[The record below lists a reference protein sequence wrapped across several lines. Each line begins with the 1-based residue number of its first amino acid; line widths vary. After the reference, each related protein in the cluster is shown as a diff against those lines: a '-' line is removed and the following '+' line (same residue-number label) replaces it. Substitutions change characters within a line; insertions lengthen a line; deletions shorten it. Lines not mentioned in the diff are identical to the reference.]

1 MAWRKR
7 FSKSFMP
14 EKWRKSSTSS
24 TNIKRFNDMLFNI
37 KEDKIKLSHGEVDYI
52 AFGNGKRPLVMIQ
65 GLNTRGIKGAG
76 LELAMMYRI
85 FSKNFR
91 VYLFD
96 RRPHVTDKTTVR
108 EMAADVAEAID
119 FLGLKNACVLGVS
132 QGGMIAEYLA
142 IDRPDLVEK
151 MALAMT
157 ISRNNETVI
166 SVIKKWIE
174 LTEKGDFKELVYD
187 MAEKMYSENYMKKY
201 RPVLPILT
209 FLQKPKDTE
218 RFINLARACLTCDAY
233 NELDKVRC
241 KALVLGGEK
250 DKIVG
255 EVAAKEIADKLGC
268 DLIVYKN
275 LGHAAYEESP
285 EFNID
290 VYNFFVS

>member
-1 MAWRKR
+1 
-7 FSKSFMP
+7 
-14 EKWRKSSTSS
+14 
-24 TNIKRFNDMLFNI
+24 MLFNV
-37 KEDKIKLSHGEVDYI
+37 KEDKIKLTHGEVDYI
-52 AFGNGKRPLVMIQ
+52 AFGNGDRSLVMIQ

-76 LELAMMYRI
+76 LGLAMMYRI
-85 FSKNFR
+85 FSRDFR

-96 RRPHVTDKTTVR
+96 RRPEVTEKTTVR
-108 EMAADVAEAID
+108 EMAADVAEAMD
-119 FLGLKNACVLGVS
+119 TLGLKSACVLGVS

-166 SVIKKWIE
+166 SVIEKWIE
-174 LTEKGDFKELVYD
+174 LTEKGDFKGLVYD

-201 RPVLPILT
+201 RPMLPLLT
-209 FLQKPKDTE
+209 LLQKPKDTA
-218 RFINLARACLTCDAY
+218 RFINLAHACLTSEAY
-233 NELDKVRC
+233 DELDKIRC
-241 KALVLGGEK
+241 KTLVLGGEK

-255 EVAAKEIADKLGC
+255 NMAAKEIADKLGC
-268 DLIVYKN
+268 ELIVYEN

-285 EFNID
+285 TFNAD

>member
-1 MAWRKR
+1 
-7 FSKSFMP
+7 
-14 EKWRKSSTSS
+14 
-24 TNIKRFNDMLFNI
+24 MLFNI

-76 LELAMMYRI
+76 LGLAMMYRI
-85 FSKNFR
+85 FSRDFR

-96 RRPHVTDKTTVR
+96 RRPEVTDKTTVK
-108 EMAADVAEAID
+108 EMAADVAEAMD
-119 FLGLKNACVLGVS
+119 LFGLKNACVLGVS

-166 SVIKKWIE
+166 SVIEKWID
-174 LTEKGDFKELVYD
+174 LTQKGDFKGLVYD
-187 MAEKMYSENYMKKY
+187 MAEKMYSEKYMKKY
-201 RPVLPILT
+201 RPMLPLLT
-209 FLQKPKDTE
+209 LLQKPKDIE
-218 RFINLARACLTCDAY
+218 RFINLARACLTCEAY
-233 NELDKVRC
+233 DELDKVRC
-241 KALVLGGEK
+241 KTLVLSGEK

-255 EVAAKEIADKLGC
+255 ERAAKEIAEKLRC
-268 DLIVYKN
+268 DLFVYKD

-285 EFNID
+285 AFIVD
-290 VYNFFVS
+290 VYDFFVD